1 MQKRIDKGSERI
13 LDITRTGYVS
23 VLIGC
28 MAVVLFSFWNAGA
41 LQLAS
46 TGVDDIASVEARFLL
61 LENIG
66 RIPLIILNAVITYLA
81 FYSLIS
87 WLKLR
92 ESFWLKISIFNV
104 ISTVTLLTLL
114 NMKWPVLIFILGIA
128 LTLYVYGKNISLG
141 KVGIFFV
148 GFVISFLAIT
158 AFVWRVSFTPEP
170 ETDYTS
176 ASRPNSVEAL
186 FITAQNVGDFAARAG
201 TFALFRMANPPH
213 YYSVYRDEGALCN
226 GPLSQ
231 LDVNN
236 SCRPSL
242 IIYSNT
248 FGEDGFEGRGTSP
261 ASAHITAYSLGGWP
275 FSLTILVLT
284 SIVLG
289 LFSTIV
295 QSKSILLNAFA
306 MSGVLAGY
314 HFSQL
319 PFEGPFIY
327 DHGLVWV
334 VTVLVALK
342 TVAFVSRKVRTVP
355 ISD

>member
-1 MQKRIDKGSERI
+1 
-13 LDITRTGYVS
+13 
-23 VLIGC
+23 
-28 MAVVLFSFWNAGA
+28 
-41 LQLAS
+41 
-46 TGVDDIASVEARFLL
+46 
-61 LENIG
+61 
-66 RIPLIILNAVITYLA
+66 
-81 FYSLIS
+81 
-87 WLKLR
+87 
-92 ESFWLKISIFNV
+92 
-104 ISTVTLLTLL
+104 
-114 NMKWPVLIFILGIA
+114 MKWPVLIFVLGIA
-128 LTLYVYGKNISLG
+128 LTLYVYGKSVSLG
-141 KVGIFFV
+141 KMGIFIV
-148 GFVISFLAIT
+148 GFALAFLAIT

-176 ASRPNSVEAL
+176 ASRPNSVESL

-201 TFALFRMANPPH
+201 TFALFRMANPPY

-261 ASAHITAYSLGGWP
+261 ASAHITAFSLGGWP
-275 FSLTILVLT
+275 FSLTILALT
-284 SIVLG
+284 SMILG

-327 DHGLVWV
+327 DHGLFWV
-334 VTVLVALK
+334 STVLVALK
-342 TVAFVSRKVRTVP
+342 SVAFVLRKVRPVS
-355 ISD
+355 ILN